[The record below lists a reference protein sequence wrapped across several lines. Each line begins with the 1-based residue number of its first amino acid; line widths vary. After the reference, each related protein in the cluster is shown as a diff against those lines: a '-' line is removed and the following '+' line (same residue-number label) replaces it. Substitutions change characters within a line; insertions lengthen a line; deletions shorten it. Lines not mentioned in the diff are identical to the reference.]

1 MSRWNR
7 MKTTLAQAVELNTT
21 APAMAWEA
29 SFDADGLDVSDRLA
43 QNDDAP
49 QSASPQSAPRR
60 GVRLQ
65 AGGLTK
71 RYGQREVLHDLDQS
85 RRRMED
91 LLHPPQQR
99 HRGNR
104 RRSGLGN
111 RRRSRTRCYRS
122 CGSTHRLGRR

>member
-49 QSASPQSAPRR
+49 QSASPNPHRAVACACRP
-60 GVRLQ
+60 
-65 AGGLTK
+65 AG
-71 RYGQREVLHDLDQS
+71 
-85 RRRMED
+85 
-91 LLHPPQQR
+91 
-99 HRGNR
+99 
-104 RRSGLGN
+104 
-111 RRRSRTRCYRS
+111 
-122 CGSTHRLGRR
+122 

>member
-71 RYGQREVLHDLDQS
+71 RYGQREVLHEVQLQV
-85 RRRMED
+85 E
-91 LLHPPQQR
+91 P
-99 HRGNR
+99 GEFVAIVG
-104 RRSGLGN
+104 RSGCGKSTLLRLMAGRSEE
-111 RRRSRTRCYRS
+111 RRVGKEGRSRWSPY
-122 CGSTHRLGRR
+122 H

>member
-71 RYGQREVLHDLDQS
+71 RYGQREVLHEVQLQVEPRS
-85 RRRMED
+85 EERRVGKEC
-91 LLHPPQQR
+91 
-99 HRGNR
+99 
-104 RRSGLGN
+104 
-111 RRRSRTRCYRS
+111 RSRWS
-122 CGSTHRLGRR
+122 